1 MTRPYIDTN
10 ILIRYIARDEP
21 RQGQRAALL
30 MDQLE
35 LGTATATT
43 CEAVFVEAVQ
53 VLSSRV
59 LYNLPRQDI
68 AAYLTRFVRLKG
80 LKLPSKRLYVRAL
93 SRYASTNLDFPD
105 ALIVAHVE
113 RSGAPSVYSFDRDF
127 DRIPGI
133 TRQEP

>member
-1 MTRPYIDTN
+1 MTPPYVDTN
-10 ILIRYIARDEP
+10 VLIRYITRDEP
-21 RQGQRAALL
+21 QQGQRAALL
-30 MDQLE
+30 MDQFE

-53 VLSSRV
+53 VLSSWA

-80 LKLPSKRLYVRAL
+80 VKLPSKRLYIRAL
-93 SRYASTNLDFPD
+93 SLYGSTNLDFPD

-113 RSGAPSVYSFDRDF
+113 RTRAPSVYSFDRDF

>member
-1 MTRPYIDTN
+1 LTLPYIDTN
-10 ILIRYIARDEP
+10 VLIRYITRDEP
-21 RQGQRAALL
+21 QQAERAALL

-53 VLSSRV
+53 VLSSRA

-68 AAYLTRFVRLKG
+68 ADYLTRFIRLKG
-80 LKLPSKRLYVRAL
+80 VRLPSKRLYIRAL
-93 SRYASTNLDFPD
+93 SLYGSTNLDFPD
-105 ALIVAHVE
+105 ALIVAHAE
-113 RSGAPSVYSFDRDF
+113 RTDAHSVYSFDRDF
-127 DRIPGI
+127 DRIPSV